1 MIIFKLRI
9 LSKGRCFMVIKKGV
23 CKILSCAM
31 AASLISGIA
40 AEKYAVKAIA
50 TKNIIS
56 SWEHARIDQY
66 ATQISAWIEQQ
77 TVELLREKKFKDRF
91 AQMDSCAFIMLC
103 YCVYSSRMDCRT
115 QHLSELVD
123 KRTEEE
129 IAADLKFGKNIS
141 SLQYRYENI
150 TNMISS
156 ILGLEVD
163 KEKLTGLGKLL
174 ISLRDNRVRK
184 ARPKGRR
191 DRYGKWNTG
200 YDAEIRE
207 ALTGD
212 AYRYDDDE

>member
-77 TVELLREKKFKDRF
+77 TAELLREKKFKDCF

-103 YCVYSSRMDCRT
+103 YCVYSSRMNRKI
-115 QHLSELVD
+115 QRLSELVG
-123 KRTEEE
+123 KRENE
-129 IAADLKFGKNIS
+129 IDDDLNSDGNIS
-141 SLQYRYENI
+141 GLQYCGENI
-150 TNMISS
+150 TDIIHR

-163 KEKLTGLGKLL
+163 KERLNDLGKLL
-174 ISLRDNRVRK
+174 ISLRDNRVREASAK
-184 ARPKGRR
+184 RRR

-200 YDAEIRE
+200 YAAEIRE

-212 AYRYDDDE
+212 AYRYDDDD

>member
-1 MIIFKLRI
+1 
-9 LSKGRCFMVIKKGV
+9 MVIKKGV

-103 YCVYSSRMDCRT
+103 YCVYSSRMNRKI
-115 QHLSELVD
+115 QRLSELVG
-123 KRTEEE
+123 KRTEKE
-129 IAADLKFGKNIS
+129 IAADLNFDGSIS
-141 SLQYRYENI
+141 RLQYYGENI
-150 TNMISS
+150 TDMIRR

-163 KEKLTGLGKLL
+163 QDRFNGLGKLL
-174 ISLRDNRVRK
+174 ISLRDNRVRN